1 MCPERH
7 VYVSQECLSEHYYCQ
22 KLGNNPN
29 VHQLR
34 HKQIAIYLYSSGSIE
49 HGRKQMFA
57 TYSSICESHAHNIE
71 WDNSYLSIF
80 IVYEKIGKINIWY

>member
-1 MCPERH
+1 MEITIKVILWPSNPSPKSVYIFPERH
-7 VYVSQECLSEHYYCQ
+7 VYLSQKYLSEHYNCQ

-34 HKQIAIYLYSSGSIE
+34 NKQIAIYLYSSGSRE

-57 TYSSICESHAHNIE
+57 TYSSICESYTHNIE
-71 WDNSYLSIF
+71 
-80 IVYEKIGKINIWY
+80 